1 MNNQILVIAQIV
13 VDVFVLFCIFYLIFS
28 ISKKNRVS
36 EEGRIKALFNTF
48 DKRINA
54 ANTALDKISLE
65 SERGFNTSKELLRML
80 EGKRVEL
87 QGYLERIDNVL
98 KALDE
103 ALPPKGTE
111 TAHFD
116 RYKEASRL
124 AEHGHGI
131 EEIVKRVGLPKGE
144 VQLIVGLKKKDDLL

>member
-1 MNNQILVIAQIV
+1 MNSQILVVAQIV
-13 VDVFVLFCIFYLIFS
+13 VDVFLLLCIVYLVLS

-36 EEGRIKALFNTF
+36 EEGRIKALFNTL

-65 SERGFNTSKELLRML
+65 SERGFNTSKDLMRML

-116 RYKEASRL
+116 RYKEASKL
-124 AEHGHGI
+124 AEQGHSI
-131 EEIVKRVGLPKGE
+131 DEIVKRVGLPKGE
-144 VQLIVGLKKKDDLL
+144 VQLIVGLKKK

>member
-1 MNNQILVIAQIV
+1 MNSQILVIAQIV
-13 VDVFVLFCIFYLIFS
+13 VDVFLLLCIVYLVLS

-36 EEGRIKALFNTF
+36 EEERIKALFNTF

-54 ANTALDKISLE
+54 ANTALDKISAE
-65 SERGFNTSKELLRML
+65 GERGFNTSKDLLKML

-116 RYKEASRL
+116 RYKEASKL
-124 AEHGHGI
+124 ADQGHGI
-131 EEIVKRVGLPKGE
+131 EEIVRRVGLPKGE
-144 VQLIVGLKKKDDLL
+144 VQLIVGLKKQDDLL

>member
-1 MNNQILVIAQIV
+1 MNNQILVIAQIA
-13 VDVFVLFCIFYLIFS
+13 VDVFLLFCIFYLIFS

-36 EEGRIKALFNTF
+36 EEGRVKALFNTL

-54 ANTALDKISLE
+54 ANTALDKISVE
-65 SERGFNTSKELLRML
+65 GERGFNTSKDLLRML

-116 RYKEASRL
+116 RYKEASKL
-124 AEHGHGI
+124 AEQGHGI

-144 VQLIVGLKKKDDLL
+144 VQLIVGLKKTE

>member
-1 MNNQILVIAQIV
+1 MNYQILLIAQIV
-13 VDVFVLFCIFYLIFS
+13 VDVFLLLCIFYLILY

-36 EEGRIKALFNTF
+36 EEERIKALFKTL

-54 ANTALDKISLE
+54 ANTVLDKISAE
-65 SERGFNTSKELLRML
+65 SDRGFNTSKDLMKML

-116 RYKEASRL
+116 RYKEASKL
-124 AEHGHGI
+124 AEQGHGI
-131 EEIVKRVGLPKGE
+131 DEIVKRVGLPKGE
-144 VQLIVGLKKKDDLL
+144 VQLIVGLKKQDVFL

>member
-1 MNNQILVIAQIV
+1 MNSQILVIAQII
-13 VDVFVLFCIFYLIFS
+13 VDVFLFVCIFYLIFS

-36 EEGRIKALFNTF
+36 EEERIKALFNTL

-54 ANTALDKISLE
+54 ANTALDKISGE

-116 RYKEASRL
+116 RYKEASKL
-124 AEHGHGI
+124 AEQGHGI

-144 VQLIVGLKKKDDLL
+144 VQLIVGLKKQ